1 MIEATGLGRR
11 FGPFVA
17 VEDVSL
23 RVPDGKILALLEAA
37 TWRREE
43 VMARQ

>member
-1 MIEATGLGRR
+1 MSDVAGFGRR

-23 RVPDGKILALLEAA
+23 RVPDGTILALLEAA